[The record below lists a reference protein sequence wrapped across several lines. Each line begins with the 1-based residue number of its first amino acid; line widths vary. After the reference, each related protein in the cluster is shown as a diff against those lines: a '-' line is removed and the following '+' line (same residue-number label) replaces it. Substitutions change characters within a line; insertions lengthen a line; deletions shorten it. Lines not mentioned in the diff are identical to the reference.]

1 MNKPIVTYDPKGESG
16 NIFYIL
22 AKVRL
27 ALRKQRRI
35 QDFNDCWERVQNS
48 KSYPEALEIIK
59 EYVELRE
66 EKETDK

>member
-1 MNKPIVTYDPKGESG
+1 MSKPTIKYNPRGEDG
-16 NIFYIL
+16 NIFVIL
-22 AKVRL
+22 AKTRE

-48 KSYPEALEIIK
+48 KNYPEALEIIK

-66 EKETDK
+66 ETN